1 MKETGRGRKRDLV
14 ACKRKQRMQT
24 GLLRRLRNIPCQ
36 GIAGVLLH
44 PFAQI
49 KIRMLVP
56 IIIDSGKDMMNF
68 EGMRKRNNGQ
78 EDQGKG
84 EGKTSSQW
92 RNAKSLESGPGHN
105 HCK

>member
-1 MKETGRGRKRDLV
+1 MQEVRRERTKELITGHGKP
-14 ACKRKQRMQT
+14 RMQT
-24 GLLRRLRNIPCQ
+24 GLLHRLRHIPDQ

-56 IIIDSGKDMMNF
+56 IIIDVGKDMMNF

-78 EDQGKG
+78 DDQRQGKG
-84 EGKTSSQW
+84 KTSTQW
-92 RNAKSLESGPGHN
+92 RNTKSLVSGPGHN
-105 HCK
+105 H